1 MYNIRHISPL
11 ISLLLLLLI
20 CSEAGAQNNSRSSTN
35 NTNRQTL
42 NIRDTIR
49 VSQKDTLN
57 IQDEAP
63 SQIKDSLKNMV
74 DSIGSALQ
82 DSIKRA
88 PAMVDKPAFSTAR
101 DSIIEDFSG
110 GRRIIYYYGDVKVEY
125 GEMKLSAEYMAY
137 NLDTKIVYAS
147 GVKDT
152 LGNIIGKPQME
163 ENGKTYTMEEV
174 YFNMETGK
182 SKIKNMM
189 TQEEEGF
196 LHGKTLKMM
205 PDKSINIA
213 DGKYTVC
220 DLEHPHFYLALTA
233 ATIQT
238 KPTQKTVFGP
248 AFLVLEDVPLPL
260 ALPFGFVPKRPERAS
275 GILFPTYGEEVS
287 RGFYLRDLGYYFVV
301 GDHFDVSLTGDIYTL
316 GSWSGTLTS
325 RYKLRYK
332 FDGSF
337 MLKYSNDVTGERGS
351 TDFSESKNFSVQWS
365 HSQDS
370 KARPG
375 TSFRASV
382 NFSSPSNNKYNSYTV
397 QEAMNNQ
404 ISSSISYSKNWS
416 KMSLSINGLHS
427 QNSRDSSYSI
437 TLPNLTFNVNRFF
450 PFKRKVRVGKE
461 KIYEKF
467 SMSYSTTFQ
476 NRINFKAREVK
487 EPDFMSKMKNGMNHR
502 FAIGL
507 PSFTIFKFLNFS
519 PNVNYGMDWHFQDQT
534 KVYNPTTDRVE
545 SVVSD
550 QFSTFGV
557 TQDFSASL
565 SMSTRL
571 YGFFTFKGKSNLQAI
586 RHMMTPQLSFSY
598 RPELGTAINGY
609 RTFQYTDKNGV
620 DKSLDYNRFEGGMFS
635 PPGKGQTAAI
645 SFSMGNNIEAKML
658 NKLDTTGTGTKKVKL
673 LDQLSFSGSY
683 NFMADSIKLSTIS
696 VTANTTIFQ
705 KIGLNGNVALD
716 PYAVDEKGKKYNQFN
731 IMKPGGGSLF
741 RLTNASFST
750 SYSFTGDGKYEGNDG
765 SKEANKGGQNSR
777 ASNAEVPLYT
787 RIYHH
792 PVTGEYIPGGWVYY
806 MNPNIPWSL
815 NLSYSFSYSLSYQ
828 YANERLNVKHNFTNT
843 LGISGQIKLT
853 RDLNFSLQ
861 SGVDLTKMKITTT
874 QLSATYDLHCF
885 QISVSWIPSG
895 QWESW
900 SFRINA
906 KAAAL
911 ADLLQYKK
919 SSSYMDNRYQK
930 Y

>member
-397 QEAMNNQ
+397 
-404 ISSSISYSKNWS
+404 
-416 KMSLSINGLHS
+416 
-427 QNSRDSSYSI
+427 
-437 TLPNLTFNVNRFF
+437 
-450 PFKRKVRVGKE
+450 
-461 KIYEKF
+461 
-467 SMSYSTTFQ
+467 
-476 NRINFKAREVK
+476 
-487 EPDFMSKMKNGMNHR
+487 
-502 FAIGL
+502 
-507 PSFTIFKFLNFS
+507 
-519 PNVNYGMDWHFQDQT
+519 
-534 KVYNPTTDRVE
+534 
-545 SVVSD
+545 
-550 QFSTFGV
+550 
-557 TQDFSASL
+557 
-565 SMSTRL
+565 
-571 YGFFTFKGKSNLQAI
+571 
-586 RHMMTPQLSFSY
+586 
-598 RPELGTAINGY
+598 
-609 RTFQYTDKNGV
+609 
-620 DKSLDYNRFEGGMFS
+620 
-635 PPGKGQTAAI
+635 
-645 SFSMGNNIEAKML
+645 
-658 NKLDTTGTGTKKVKL
+658 
-673 LDQLSFSGSY
+673 
-683 NFMADSIKLSTIS
+683 
-696 VTANTTIFQ
+696 
-705 KIGLNGNVALD
+705 
-716 PYAVDEKGKKYNQFN
+716 
-731 IMKPGGGSLF
+731 
-741 RLTNASFST
+741 
-750 SYSFTGDGKYEGNDG
+750 
-765 SKEANKGGQNSR
+765 
-777 ASNAEVPLYT
+777 
-787 RIYHH
+787 
-792 PVTGEYIPGGWVYY
+792 
-806 MNPNIPWSL
+806 
-815 NLSYSFSYSLSYQ
+815 
-828 YANERLNVKHNFTNT
+828 
-843 LGISGQIKLT
+843 
-853 RDLNFSLQ
+853 
-861 SGVDLTKMKITTT
+861 
-874 QLSATYDLHCF
+874 
-885 QISVSWIPSG
+885 
-895 QWESW
+895 
-900 SFRINA
+900 
-906 KAAAL
+906 
-911 ADLLQYKK
+911 
-919 SSSYMDNRYQK
+919 
-930 Y
+930 